1 MVTGPPAELGEG
13 FIGGESGGRVVEE
26 ETDSSR
32 SGSSSWE
39 SWRFSEEVSALSP
52 CFDNI
57 FWVMRLW
64 EKGVLWG
71 RGVVEYSS
79 TVDRTAVVISSRDVY
94 GKQMLRIALRLVG

>member
-1 MVTGPPAELGEG
+1 M
-13 FIGGESGGRVVEE
+13 GGESGGRVVEE
-26 ETDSSR
+26 ETDSSS
-32 SGSSSWE
+32 SGSSYCE
-39 SWRFSEEVSALSP
+39 SGRLSVEVSALSP

-57 FWVMRLW
+57 FWVIRFW

-94 GKQMLRIALRLVG
+94 GKQMLRIALDLVG